1 MPLNNCE
8 ISLILSIR
16 TKNIFTKQIFKS
28 LNLSF
33 QGVNRRFVLS
43 FKNEDV
49 RKSYSNYYLRKVE
62 IMIHGKNFFD

>member
-16 TKNIFTKQIFKS
+16 TKNISTKQIFKS